1 MVGYGF
7 LEVELWVWDCGGGVV
22 EDGRSERGGVWLWVW
37 DCGRG
42 VMGLWKW

>member
-1 MVGYGF
+1 MWGCRF
-7 LEVELWVWDCGGGVV
+7 V
-22 EDGRSERGGVWLWVW
+22 EDGLSERGGVWVRVW